1 MGRGRQLQSTA
12 RPKSSKDVYWQLLSD
27 IVSSSP
33 VGLEGGEILIVHEHN
48 PHVIPIDPLSHSRIN
63 SFDNTRAA
71 QELQH
76 GIQNK
81 GHCEA
86 APESSAQEP
95 AELPGPTSSSPE
107 LHQEQPA
114 HSTLQGQSARL
125 HPVCPG
131 KLLDTRSALQT
142 TTSCTPRMQGQSRTA
157 AALAKELHK

>member
-71 QELQH
+71 
-76 GIQNK
+76 
-81 GHCEA
+81 
-86 APESSAQEP
+86 
-95 AELPGPTSSSPE
+95 
-107 LHQEQPA
+107 
-114 HSTLQGQSARL
+114 
-125 HPVCPG
+125 
-131 KLLDTRSALQT
+131 
-142 TTSCTPRMQGQSRTA
+142 
-157 AALAKELHK
+157 